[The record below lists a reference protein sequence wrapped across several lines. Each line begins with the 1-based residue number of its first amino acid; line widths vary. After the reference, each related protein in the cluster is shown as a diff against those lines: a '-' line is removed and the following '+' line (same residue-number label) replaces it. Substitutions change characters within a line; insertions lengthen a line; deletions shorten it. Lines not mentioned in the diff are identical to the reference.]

1 MIYSL
6 SSVDLDH
13 DGSEWSVESNSSADS
28 PSVYYGNP
36 HARWTA
42 ADDEKLLQLKTT
54 FADSARVW
62 KDVASAMPG
71 KTSTQCRTRWNYKL
85 NPKRKRP
92 RIESNEEEDPS
103 DYKKKM
109 NQLRPLSLVTSLS
122 RQMPCMLTMD
132 ELVNIYSILND
143 ESGSQ

>member
-1 MIYSL
+1 MSRISPI
-6 SSVDLDH
+6 DLDY
-13 DGSEWSVESNSSADS
+13 DGSEWSLHSTSSSCTFTDNI
-28 PSVYYGNP
+28 NP

-42 ADDEKLLQLKTT
+42 ADDEKLLQLLETYAK
-54 FADSARVW
+54 SVRIW

-109 NQLRPLSLVTSLS
+109 NQLRPSFLEVSYQVEPSMFT
-122 RQMPCMLTMD
+122 PD

-143 ESGSQ
+143 DLGFQ